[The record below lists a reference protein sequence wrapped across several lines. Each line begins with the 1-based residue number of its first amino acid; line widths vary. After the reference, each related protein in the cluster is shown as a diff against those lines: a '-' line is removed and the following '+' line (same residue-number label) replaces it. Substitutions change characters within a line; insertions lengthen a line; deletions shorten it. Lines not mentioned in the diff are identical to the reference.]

1 MPAMNNWDNA
11 EHTILRQ
18 TLTDPWTWEECYQ
31 AMREAAAMMRL
42 MSHEVHMIEDLRKG
56 SKLPTGSSVI
66 STAKAILDQL
76 PDNWGVTV
84 VVSDSAFIKVMVN
97 TFTKVFSGGIGR
109 KLFFTTSIDEA
120 YLIVE
125 KHSSQLDRH

>member
-1 MPAMNNWDNA
+1 MPVTNTWDNA

-18 TLTDPWTWEECYQ
+18 TFSNPWTWEECYKV
-31 AMREAAAMMRL
+31 MREAAGMMNL

-56 SKLPTGSSVI
+56 SKLPVGSSVI

-84 VVSDSAFIKVMVN
+84 VVSDSAFIKVMVS
-97 TFTKVFSGGIGR
+97 TFTKVFSGGMGR
-109 KLFFTTSIDEA
+109 KLFFTTSMDEA
-120 YLIVE
+120 YLIIE
-125 KHSSQLDRH
+125 KHSTPVDRR